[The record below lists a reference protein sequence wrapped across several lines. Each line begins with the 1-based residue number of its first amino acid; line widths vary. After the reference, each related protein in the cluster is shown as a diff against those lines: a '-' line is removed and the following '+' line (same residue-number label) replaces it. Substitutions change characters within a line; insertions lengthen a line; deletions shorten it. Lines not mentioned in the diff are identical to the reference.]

1 MSIKSTFGLDGFDL
15 AIQGLVTAIV
25 GFWIAATNSEQDAII
40 GCSIASTASL
50 LLLAVRR
57 RFALRRIDRTS
68 LTTGE
73 VMAER
78 LAELEQRLGD
88 LEAGQSR
95 VAELEE
101 RLDFTER
108 MLAQASAERPAI
120 GRGGQP

>member
-1 MSIKSTFGLDGFDL
+1 
-15 AIQGLVTAIV
+15 
-25 GFWIAATNSEQDAII
+25 
-40 GCSIASTASL
+40 
-50 LLLAVRR
+50 
-57 RFALRRIDRTS
+57 
-68 LTTGE
+68 
-73 VMAER
+73 MAER